1 MSISFNWSEPEL
13 NIDSQSETFP
23 ADQLDREKYA
33 KFLTTF
39 LAKQGYDDVRDS
51 DQKKRNYVL
60 NLNAEWGAGKSYF
73 LKRWAHDLKEHY
85 PVVYIDAWK
94 QDYSDDPLMTVISS
108 MMKQLR
114 TQAGNDADKTIFK
127 VSRKFVGL
135 LKAAAP
141 TLARGIATKYLGVDP
156 LKIMEM
162 ADDKAIGKNIDSDG
176 KSIDMGLVA
185 EKMVEHLISEHDSKS
200 KAIDSLKL
208 NVEQWV
214 EAVIGKDNTTKS
226 YPAFIFIDELDR
238 CRPSYAVE
246 MLEAIK
252 HIFNIP
258 GVVFVVATDTEQ
270 LQHAVKAIYGE
281 GFNAKQ
287 YLGRFFNSR
296 YTFKAPSYEKLINV
310 HCDVCKLSDEYLRKK
325 EIITFPD
332 SLDQVHDDERITLKN
347 LTVVYDAFSLSARQ
361 VIQVTDR
368 LIATI
373 DNMSH
378 VPCLNIVY
386 LAFLLC
392 LREKDSGLYDLV
404 CKNETLENTY
414 TQSGINTTL
423 DESSYWNNSKISFY
437 VEPKSIKEHF
447 NYNSSWYE
455 NKWITGIYTC
465 SLKQFIN
472 RSHDVFYSKAN
483 IISKTPKMIRPLID
497 FQEQKINHKV
507 IDHKLILAQG
517 ESWVFLTLD
526 KINQN
531 NYTISTYK
539 DLVELASNLDHID
552 NE

>member
-1 MSISFNWSEPEL
+1 MTISFNWSEPEL
-13 NIDSQSETFP
+13 NIDSKYETFP

-39 LAKQGYDDVRDS
+39 LAKQGYDDARDS

-108 MMKQLR
+108 MIKQLR
-114 TQAGNDADKTIFK
+114 TQAGKDADKAIFK

-162 ADDKAIGKNIDSDG
+162 ADDEAIGENINSNG
-176 KSIDMGLVA
+176 KSIDMGLA
-185 EKMVEHLISEHDSKS
+185 AQKMVEHLISEHDSKS

-214 EAVIGKDNTTKS
+214 EAVIGKNNTKS

-310 HCDVCKLSDEYLRKK
+310 HCDVYKLSDDYLKQK

-332 SLDQVHDDERITLKN
+332 SLDQIHNDERITLKN

-373 DNMSH
+373 DNMSN

-392 LREKDSGLYDLV
+392 LREKDTELYDLV
-404 CKNETLENTY
+404 CKNKLTNDVKF
-414 TQSGINTTL
+414 N
-423 DESSYWNNSKISFY
+423 NNSYILANHIALMPFWK
-437 VEPKSIKEHF
+437 
-447 NYNSSWYE
+447 NMD
-455 NKWITGIYTC
+455 ITLYLQP
-465 SLKQFIN
+465 SLIT
-472 RSHDVFYSKAN
+472 DVFYMKN
-483 IISKTPKMIRPLID
+483 RHGYTNTWNDGNYKCNLLKFITEIHHHL
-497 FQEQKINHKV
+497 QINKEERNN
-507 IDHKLILAQG
+507 DILR
-517 ESWVFLTLD
+517 
-526 KINQN
+526 INQEYARSLGQSMMETDYSN
-531 NYTISTYK
+531 GQFWVKPAFNKLNPPTFNISTYK

-552 NE
+552 EE

>member
-1 MSISFNWSEPEL
+1 MTISFNWSEPEL
-13 NIDSQSETFP
+13 SINSKYETFP

-39 LAKQGYDDVRDS
+39 LAKQGYDDARDS

-108 MMKQLR
+108 MIKQLR
-114 TQAGNDADKTIFK
+114 TQAGKDADKAIFK

-156 LKIMEM
+156 LKIMVM
-162 ADDKAIGKNIDSDG
+162 ADDKAIGENIDSDG
-176 KSIDMGLVA
+176 KSIDMGLA
-185 EKMVEHLISEHDSKS
+185 AQKMVEHLISEHDSKA
-200 KAIDSLKL
+200 KAIENLKL

-214 EAVIGKDNTTKS
+214 EAVIGKNNTKS
-226 YPAFIFIDELDR
+226 YLAFIFIDELDR

-310 HCDVCKLSDEYLRKK
+310 HCDVYKLSDDYLKQKK
-325 EIITFPD
+325 IITFPD
-332 SLDQVHDDERITLKN
+332 SLDQIHDDKRITLKN
-347 LTVVYDAFSLSARQ
+347 LTVVYDAFNLSARQ

-373 DNMSH
+373 DNMSK
-378 VPCLNIVY
+378 VPCLNIIY

-392 LREKDSGLYDLV
+392 LREKDSELYDLV
-404 CKNETLENTY
+404 CKNKLDTQVKFNNNERTLANHIALMPFWGNMDIKLHLQPTKIVDIFY
-414 TQSGINTTL
+414 TTQHGGYS
-423 DESSYWNNSKISFY
+423 
-437 VEPKSIKEHF
+437 
-447 NYNSSWYE
+447 
-455 NKWITGIYTC
+455 NKWDDGIYNCKLLGFIKDIHHYLLSNQETRK
-465 SLKQFIN
+465 SDIQRIYNDHARSSVRSNIESDYSNGQF
-472 RSHDVFYSKAN
+472 
-483 IISKTPKMIRPLID
+483 
-497 FQEQKINHKV
+497 
-507 IDHKLILAQG
+507 
-517 ESWVFLTLD
+517 WVKPAFDQLNPPTF
-526 KINQN
+526 N
-531 NYTISTYK
+531 ISTYK

-552 NE
+552 EE

>member
-1 MSISFNWSEPEL
+1 MPISFNWSEPEL
-13 NIDSQSETFP
+13 NIDSKYETFP

-39 LAKQGYDDVRDS
+39 LAKQGYDDARDS

-60 NLNAEWGAGKSYF
+60 NLNAEWGSGKSYF

-108 MMKQLR
+108 MIKQLR
-114 TQAGNDADKTIFK
+114 TQAGKDTDKAIFK

-162 ADDKAIGKNIDSDG
+162 ADDKVIGENIDSDG
-176 KSIDMGLVA
+176 KSIDMGLA
-185 EKMVEHLISEHDSKS
+185 AQKMVEHLISEHDSKA
-200 KAIDSLKL
+200 KAIESLKL

-214 EAVIGKDNTTKS
+214 EAVIGKYNTKS

-238 CRPSYAVE
+238 CRPNYAVE

-310 HCDVCKLSDEYLRKK
+310 HCDVYKLSDGYLKQK
-325 EIITFPD
+325 EIMTFPD
-332 SLDQVHDDERITLKN
+332 SLDQIHDDKRITLKN

-361 VIQVTDR
+361 VIQITDR

-373 DNMSH
+373 DNMSN

-392 LREKDSGLYDLV
+392 LREKDSELYDLV
-404 CKNETLENTY
+404 CKNKLDTQVKFNNNEHTLVNHIALMPFWKNMDITLYLQPVKIVDTFY
-414 TQSGINTTL
+414 TDQHDGYS
-423 DESSYWNNSKISFY
+423 
-437 VEPKSIKEHF
+437 
-447 NYNSSWYE
+447 
-455 NKWITGIYTC
+455 NKWDDGIYNCKLLSFIKDIHHYLLSNQETRKSDIQRIYNDHAR
-465 SLKQFIN
+465 SLVRSNIERDYSNGQFWVKPAF
-472 RSHDVFYSKAN
+472 D
-483 IISKTPKMIRPLID
+483 
-497 FQEQKINHKV
+497 
-507 IDHKLILAQG
+507 KLNPP
-517 ESWVFLTLD
+517 SFDT
-526 KINQN
+526 
-531 NYTISTYK
+531 STYK

-552 NE
+552 EE